1 MPDTTAADTGGGSL
15 DHAVITTETGGT
27 IKAWNAVAGS
37 TYGWTA
43 EEAIGRSIYDLLI
56 PQSRRGEALNMMAGV
71 SAGRVWAGQF
81 VLRHRD
87 GSPLGVSMTSSP
99 VYGVGRGVAGIV
111 SVSTLLRGTGAR
123 QTRTARIL
131 VAEDDPRSRELMVEI
146 LRDGGYEVVE
156 VSDGALALGALRD
169 RGQAFDMV
177 VLDMQMPGVDGLVVA
192 SAIRREPRL
201 RDLPVLAVTA
211 LTQPGDAVRVLEAG
225 CDAYLAKP
233 VSVREV
239 RKMVTEMLVDSRET
253 HQQATAAPR
262 D

>member
-1 MPDTTAADTGGGSL
+1 MPDTPAPDPDRDSL
-15 DHAVITTETGGT
+15 DQAVVTTETGGT
-27 IKAWNAVAGS
+27 IKTWDAAAES

-56 PQSRRGEALNMMAGV
+56 PHSRRAEALNIMAGV
-71 SAGRVWAGQF
+71 GAGRVWAGQF

-87 GSPLGVSMTSSP
+87 GSPLGVSMTNSP

-111 SVSTLLRGTGAR
+111 IVSAPLHGAGAR
-123 QTRTARIL
+123 RTRTARIL
-131 VAEDDPRSRELMVEI
+131 VAEDDPRSRELMVDI
-146 LRDGGYEVVE
+146 LRDAGYEVVE

-169 RGQAFDMV
+169 RHHEFDMV

-211 LTQPGDAVRVLEAG
+211 LTQPGDAVRILEAG

-233 VSVREV
+233 VSVSEV
-239 RKMVTEMLVDSRET
+239 RKMVTEMLADSRGP
-253 HQQATAAPR
+253 H
-262 D
+262 